1 MRLPHRSAPPTTKTM
16 RIVIRTLPSSAGS
29 QLRVY
34 AEYRVFSRLASLT
47 REIASVRVAIR
58 RATDGATECAIT
70 ADLGQAGRTRARS
83 RRAEPSG
90 AIDAAVHDLVEVTSQ
105 RLASR

>member
-1 MRLPHRSAPPTTKTM
+1 M
-16 RIVIRTLPSSAGS
+16 RIVIRMLPSSAER

-34 AEYRVFSRLASLT
+34 AEYRVFSRLASLA

-83 RRAEPSG
+83 RKPGPSG
-90 AIDAAVHDLVEVTSQ
+90 AIDAAVNDLAEITSE

>member
-1 MRLPHRSAPPTTKTM
+1 M
-16 RIVIRTLPSSAGS
+16 RIVIRTLPSSAGT

-34 AEYRVFSRLASLT
+34 AEYRVFSQLASLAP
-47 REIASVRVAIR
+47 EIASVRVAIR
-58 RATDGATECAIT
+58 RATDGCTECAIT

-83 RRAEPSG
+83 RKLEPSG
-90 AIDAAVHDLVEVTSQ
+90 SIDAAVNDLAEVTSD